1 MASLERGD
9 APVTVSF
16 LGPVSSYTHQVHTL
30 AEAER
35 PAWSIGLTDFDIAQ
49 AALGAFDSG
58 RYEYRPA
65 DTITDVFDAVQS
77 GESTLGVV
85 PFENST
91 NGSVV
96 YTLELLADRH
106 SRYLD
111 VTVCGEAYLTVSH
124 CLVGRK
130 CESMDSPDASGTC
143 TPTISTPSPLRP
155 RVSPLHS
162 VKHIKRLLSHPQAF
176 GQCEAFLNFYLK
188 GVERIDVSST
198 SKAAE
203 LAREDTTGG
212 SAAIASML
220 AAEVH
225 AIDILA
231 KGIEDREDNTT
242 RFLILRKGIDNKSG
256 SAEQTKSLISFKI
269 DHNTLGAL
277 ASVLTCFQQY
287 QINLTSINSRPT
299 KVVPF
304 QYIFFVEFEGSRLHD
319 PSGMVNKTLEALED
333 FVQSWRWWGSWDDK
347 LTQKM

>member
-1 MASLERGD
+1 MASLENED
-9 APVTVSF
+9 APVPVSF
-16 LGPVSSYTHQVHTL
+16 LGPISSYTHQVHTL

-49 AALGAFDSG
+49 AALGAFNAG
-58 RYEYRPA
+58 RYDYHPA
-65 DTITDVFDAVQS
+65 ETITDVFDAVQS

-111 VTVCGEAYLTVSH
+111 VTVCGEAYLNVSH

-130 CESMDSPDASGTC
+130 CEGIDSPDVSGTC
-143 TPTISTPSPLRP
+143 TPTISTPSPLKP
-155 RVSPLHS
+155 RVSPVHS

-176 GQCEAFLNFYLK
+176 GQCEAFLNFYMK

-203 LAREDTTGG
+203 LAKADTTGA

-242 RFLILRKGIDNKSG
+242 RFLVLRKGIDNNAG
-256 SAEQTKSLISFKI
+256 SADTTKSLISFKI
-269 DHNTLGAL
+269 DHDKLGAL
-277 ASVLTCFQQY
+277 ASVLNCFQKY
-287 QINLTSINSRPT
+287 QINLTSIHSRPT

-319 PSGMVNKTLEALED
+319 PSGRVNQTLGALED

-347 LTQKM
+347 MKKKI